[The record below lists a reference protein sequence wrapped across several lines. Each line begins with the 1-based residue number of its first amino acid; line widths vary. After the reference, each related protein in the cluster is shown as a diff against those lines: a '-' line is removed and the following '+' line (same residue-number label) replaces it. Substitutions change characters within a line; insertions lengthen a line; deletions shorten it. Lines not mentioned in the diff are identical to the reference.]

1 MAEEMRELPR
11 EECLRRLRAARIG
24 RVAVTHRALPAIV
37 PVNFIVDRGILFRTT
52 VDGMLDRACRGQVV
66 AFEVDDLAEDGSGG
80 WSVLVVG
87 VANALEG
94 GEHLRAMSSGL
105 VSARSI
111 ATERF
116 IRITIVDVTG
126 RELLPPLGAGADLR
140 QHGAAV

>member
-1 MAEEMRELPR
+1 MAEEMRALPR
-11 EECLRRLRAARIG
+11 EECLRRLRSVRVG

-37 PVNFIVDRGILFRTT
+37 PVNFIVDRGILFRTA

-66 AFEVDDLAEDGSGG
+66 AFEVDDLADDGTGG

-87 VANALEG
+87 VANPLDG
-94 GEHLRAMSSGL
+94 GEHVRAMSSGL
-105 VSARSI
+105 VTARSI

-126 RELLPPLGAGADLR
+126 RELLPPLGAGADR
-140 QHGAAV
+140 ERRDAVV